1 MRKILLNIVLI
12 QTIFM
17 VGCMRNNEDII
28 EIKSDDIITMEN
40 LDDYMFRDDV
50 QYVDLRNF
58 ESRFLSGFI
67 YSFESIPFFDYLDYR
82 AFDRND
88 TYEFDPAHIINE
100 NEIYRLFDKDKTIFL
115 YADGC
120 IRSGYLKDVLAYLE
134 YDMVF
139 VLGGYFDYVGEY
151 KVLGDGDFSIG
162 STFYNVYFDDTN
174 DLTYIVYGRFDLG
187 RKIIEIRFDILN
199 DENSSVR
206 DTYLMDLVPVNSEL
220 TKLEDYIVYDL
231 VTFTELYNSL
241 INLEE
246 SGYDDISLLSSEVI
260 DNILNVIKDFV
271 PAE

>member
-17 VGCMRNNEDII
+17 VGCMWNNDDII
-28 EIKSDDIITMEN
+28 EIKNDDIITMEN

-82 AFDRND
+82 AFNRND
-88 TYEFDPAHIINE
+88 TYEFNPSQIINE
-100 NEIYRLFDKDKTIFL
+100 NEIHRLFDKDKTIFL

-120 IRSGYLKDVLAYLE
+120 IRSGYIKDLLAYLE

-139 VLGGYFDYVGEY
+139 VLGGFFDYEGEY
-151 KVLGDGDFSIG
+151 KVLGDGIFNFG
-162 STFYNVYFDDTN
+162 NTFYNSYFDDVN
-174 DLTYIVYGRFDLG
+174 NLTYVVYGRFDLG
-187 RKIIEIRFDILN
+187 RKIIEIKFDIIN

-206 DTYLMDLVPVNSEL
+206 NTYLSDLFSLNSEL
-220 TKLEDYIVYDL
+220 TNLEEYIVYDL

-241 INLEE
+241 MNLEDN
-246 SGYDDISLLSSEVI
+246 GYDDISLLSSEII
-260 DNILNVIKDFV
+260 DNIINVIKDFV
-271 PAE
+271 PTE